1 MHSHKPYFP
10 PDPSLSSPHIGMSM
24 SYSIPYNASHV
35 HETSFI
41 GTMCSGTF
49 NTWIC
54 IQVTQNPYNTLNV
67 SLLGFPIQQHPQ
79 PLIFPQAYV
88 YVQQEYP
95 TNLHPTNKMCMLI
108 PTRLRI
114 RGIRK
119 KIIKIKKVEVGI
131 LTLLVTLEDIPTPQ
145 IKTLLDFP
153 KNIRTLLHTLEPS
166 IFLLYILC
174 TLFTPLFKPF
184 YK

>member
-1 MHSHKPYFP
+1 
-10 PDPSLSSPHIGMSM
+10 
-24 SYSIPYNASHV
+24 
-35 HETSFI
+35 
-41 GTMCSGTF
+41 
-49 NTWIC
+49 
-54 IQVTQNPYNTLNV
+54 
-67 SLLGFPIQQHPQ
+67 
-79 PLIFPQAYV
+79 
-88 YVQQEYP
+88 
-95 TNLHPTNKMCMLI
+95 MLI